1 MAITF
6 DSKEQLVKFL
16 RDNEIIPT
24 ESRHNSK
31 HNRQPQKRSKFM
43 HRQVDIPVWLLFLF
57 ITFSAVG
64 IGFTGYQVTLHY
76 KEILV
81 ALGFI
86 FALILVG
93 WIPDK
98 KRKRRRERQYED

>member
-16 RDNEIIPT
+16 RDNDIIPN
-24 ESRHNSK
+24 ELRHN
-31 HNRQPQKRSKFM
+31 PKRSRQEQPKFM
-43 HRQVDIPVWLLFLF
+43 HKQVDIPVWLLFLF
-57 ITFSAVG
+57 IIFSAVG
-64 IGFTGYQVTLHY
+64 IGFIGYQVTLHY